1 MAVIFT
7 ARPETAPVTQWRA
20 GVVKENWAI
29 ALKRN
34 GRGLIGGYGRAN
46 RAGLC

>member
-1 MAVIFT
+1 M
-7 ARPETAPVTQWRA
+7 RQDWRA

-34 GRGLIGGYGRAN
+34 GHGLIGDYGRAN
-46 RAGLC
+46 LC